1 VIRQKEC
8 LRPSEK
14 AFKPAYYRLSIL
26 FPHGE
31 NRVRTKDNTT
41 TKFFFGGELLMFR
54 MWFSMH
60 FSVFL
65 IQKKGINDKFDL
77 KE

>member
-1 VIRQKEC
+1 
-8 LRPSEK
+8 
-14 AFKPAYYRLSIL
+14 
-26 FPHGE
+26 
-31 NRVRTKDNTT
+31 
-41 TKFFFGGELLMFR
+41 MFR

-77 KE
+77 KEWKKQERYDKRKQRARFWILIDILLFWYS